1 MAAEEEEE
9 KRIFVDPVDGKEFT
23 TRALAKKYMQK
34 QGHKGAAIVD
44 RVKEKPKTGKIIMA
58 GKMGTTT
65 RRLTKKRKKMNRAF
79 YLFNQYMLDGD
90 ERPQALT
97 KVSEGLKEPKKK
109 IIAWLE
115 TMKGEKKKFTPKGEG
130 KEKEEEEKE
139 VTDLVKPR
147 MLSMWVRLFP
157 EDAELIKPHLE
168 KEMEIQI
175 NPYNQNTIL
184 KYINTQESIIDYWMF
199 HYDFTSIELEN
210 SDILH
215 ILGQVAL
222 TNNYKVWDTAELKIW
237 GLEDISDE
245 GWLLINK
252 DNTLSLSASVIM
264 GRLGEAV
271 PDNLA
276 CVAGTFVDD
285 SKSLTSIDSEH
296 FQFAS
301 EEDDFYN
308 IYGQRVSGAATYKP
322 KPKPKFVKYPIYIM
336 TEFGFGTNRLIN
348 YEIYE

>member
-1 MAAEEEEE
+1 MSSEEEEE
-9 KRIFVDPVDGKEFT
+9 KRVFIDPEDGKEFT
-23 TRALAKKYMQK
+23 TRTLAKKYMHK
-34 QGHKGAAIVD
+34 QGHKGAVIVES
-44 RVKEKPKTGKIIMA
+44 VKEKPKTGKIVMA
-58 GKMGTTT
+58 GKKGTTT
-65 RRLTKKRKKMNRAF
+65 RGVTKKRKKMNRAF
-79 YLFNQYMLDGD
+79 YLFHQYMLDGD

-97 KVSEGLKEPKKK
+97 KVSEELKEPKRK

-115 TMKGEKKKFTPKGEG
+115 TMKGEKKKFTPKREG
-130 KEKEEEEKE
+130 KEKREEEKE

-147 MLSMWVRLFP
+147 TFFLWVRLFP
-157 EDAELIKPHLE
+157 EHAELIKPHLE
-168 KEMEIQI
+168 KDMEIQI

-184 KYINTQESIIDYWMF
+184 KFANTQEPLIDYWMF

-210 SDILH
+210 SDILY
-215 ILGQVAL
+215 ILEQVDP

-252 DNTLSLSASVIM
+252 DNALSLSASVIM

-301 EEDDFYN
+301 EEDDFYDSFGRW
-308 IYGQRVSGAATYKP
+308 IGQVATYKP
-322 KPKPKFVKYPIYIM
+322 KPKPKFVKYPVYTISEI
-336 TEFGFGTNRLIN
+336 GIGTNRLIN